1 MLKIGIIGASGYTAS
16 GLLTILRNH
25 PGVQLRC
32 LASRQLAGKQL
43 AVIDPTLAQLGNLQ
57 FCSPDSS
64 ELYRCDLV
72 FCATPHAVAM
82 RHAEALLSH
91 GVKVIDLSPDFRLQ
105 DVQLW
110 QQWYGCEHAC
120 PQLLPQ
126 AVYGLPEFYREQI
139 KTAQLIANPG
149 CYATLTQLLLRPLL
163 ATEAA
168 ATALDLSTIVVDAKS
183 GSSGAGKKLAEHLL
197 FCEVSENI
205 AAYASAG
212 HRHIP
217 EIKASLQALGGNAWD
232 LVFVPHL
239 LPMLQG
245 MQATVYIPLRAQLD
259 FQQLYSDFY
268 QGEPFVHILPPGS
281 HPASHSVRGGNH
293 CLLAISQQAKHLVL
307 MGVID
312 NLGKGACGQA
322 VQNMNLCL
330 GLPETAGL

>member
-43 AVIDPTLAQLGNLQ
+43 AVIDPTLAQLGDMQ

-64 ELYRCDLV
+64 ELYQCDLV

-82 RHAEALLSH
+82 HYAEALLSH

-126 AVYGLPEFYREQI
+126 AVYGLSEFYREQI
-139 KTAQLIANPG
+139 KAAQLIANPG

-168 ATALDLSTIVVDAKS
+168 ATALDLSAIVVDAKS
-183 GSSGAGKKLAEHLL
+183 GASGAGKKLAEHLL

-217 EIKASLQALGGNAWD
+217 EIKASLQALGSNAWD

-268 QGEPFVHILPPGS
+268 QGEPFVHVLPSGS

-330 GLPETAGL
+330 GLSETAGL

>member
-43 AVIDPTLAQLGNLQ
+43 AVIDPTLAQLSDLQ

-64 ELYRCDLV
+64 ELYQCDLV

-82 RHAEALLSH
+82 HHAETLLSH

-126 AVYGLPEFYREQI
+126 AVYGLSEFYREQI
-139 KTAQLIANPG
+139 KAAQLIANPG

-168 ATALDLSTIVVDAKS
+168 ATALDLSAIVVDAKS
-183 GSSGAGKKLAEHLL
+183 GASGAGKKLAEHLL

-217 EIKASLQALGGNAWD
+217 EIKASLQALGSNAWD

-268 QGEPFVHILPPGS
+268 QGEPFVHVLPSGS

-330 GLPETAGL
+330 GLSETAGL

>member
-25 PGVQLRC
+25 PGVQLCC

-43 AVIDPTLAQLGNLQ
+43 AVIDPTLAQLGDLQ

-64 ELYRCDLV
+64 ELYQCDLV

-183 GSSGAGKKLAEHLL
+183 GASGAGKKLAEHLL
-197 FCEVSENI
+197 FCEV
-205 AAYASAG
+205 
-212 HRHIP
+212 R
-217 EIKASLQALGGNAWD
+217 K
-232 LVFVPHL
+232 
-239 LPMLQG
+239 
-245 MQATVYIPLRAQLD
+245 T
-259 FQQLYSDFY
+259 
-268 QGEPFVHILPPGS
+268 
-281 HPASHSVRGGNH
+281 
-293 CLLAISQQAKHLVL
+293 
-307 MGVID
+307 
-312 NLGKGACGQA
+312 
-322 VQNMNLCL
+322 
-330 GLPETAGL
+330 